1 MIRVTGNNSLLMSL
15 LNTDTDN
22 DTKVVDLLKKSSET
36 EKSSKTTGKKS
47 EEYDSVKKSASSLK
61 ASAAVLS
68 ETGEDSIFAKAE
80 ESGDYSDLISLIERF
95 TGDYNSLLESLSDLD
110 TDKSANYSKELKS
123 IISGQ
128 SEALQKVGITV
139 DSNGKLVIDE
149 GTLKNADKK
158 ELKDLFQGENSVA
171 GKVADKSIYIGANAA
186 ADQYVDSCQLY
197 SRWNIRRICPDGKSD
212 RQLLRLSFLRL
223 KCH

>member
-1 MIRVTGNNSLLMSL
+1 MIRVTGNNSLLMSS

-68 ETGEDSIFAKAE
+68 ETGEDSVFAKE

-149 GTLKNADKK
+149 ETLKNADKK

-186 ADQYVDSCQLY
+186 ADQYVDSCANYTAGGTSAEYVQMANLIGSY
-197 SRWNIRRICPDGKSD
+197 LDS
-212 RQLLRLSFLRL
+212 LS
-223 KCH
+223 

>member
-1 MIRVTGNNSLLMSL
+1 MIRVTGNNSLLMSSL
-15 LNTDTDN
+15 STDTDN

-61 ASAAVLS
+61 ASAEILS
-68 ETGEDSIFAKAE
+68 ETGEDSVFARAE

-123 IISGQ
+123 IVSGQ

-139 DSNGKLVIDE
+139 DSNGKLVVDE
-149 GTLKNADKK
+149 DALKNADMKA
-158 ELKDLFQGENSVA
+158 LKDLFQGENSIA
-171 GKVADKSIYIGANAA
+171 GKVADKSVYIGANAA
-186 ADQYVDSCQLY
+186 ADQYVDRCANYTSGGTSAEYAQMANLIGSY
-197 SRWNIRRICPDGKSD
+197 LDSIS
-212 RQLLRLSFLRL
+212 
-223 KCH
+223 

>member
-1 MIRVTGNNSLLMSL
+1 MIRVTGNNSLLMSS

-36 EKSSKTTGKKS
+36 EKSSKITGKKS

-128 SEALQKVGITV
+128 SEALQIKAYTSEQMLRLTSMWTV
-139 DSNGKLVIDE
+139 VPTIQQVEHPQNM
-149 GTLKNADKK
+149 
-158 ELKDLFQGENSVA
+158 
-171 GKVADKSIYIGANAA
+171 
-186 ADQYVDSCQLY
+186 
-197 SRWNIRRICPDGKSD
+197 SRWQI
-212 RQLLRLSFLRL
+212 
-223 KCH
+223 

>member
-1 MIRVTGNNSLLMSL
+1 MIRVTGNNSLLMSS

-22 DTKVVDLLKKSSET
+22 DTKVVDLLKKGSET

-149 GTLKNADKK
+149 VTLKNADKK
-158 ELKDLFQGENSVA
+158 ELKDLFQGEIPLQEKLLIKAFTSEQMLRLTSMWTVVPTIQQVEHPQNM
-171 GKVADKSIYIGANAA
+171 
-186 ADQYVDSCQLY
+186 
-197 SRWNIRRICPDGKSD
+197 SRWQI
-212 RQLLRLSFLRL
+212 
-223 KCH
+223 

>member
-1 MIRVTGNNSLLMSL
+1 MIRVTGNNSLLMSS

-80 ESGDYSDLISLIERF
+80 ESGDYSGLISLIERF

-123 IISGQ
+123 IVSGQ

-149 GTLKNADKK
+149 ETLKNADKK

-171 GKVADKSIYIGANAA
+171 GKVADKSIYN
-186 ADQYVDSCQLY
+186 
-197 SRWNIRRICPDGKSD
+197 
-212 RQLLRLSFLRL
+212 
-223 KCH
+223 

>member
-1 MIRVTGNNSLLMSL
+1 MIRVTGNNSLLMSS

-36 EKSSKTTGKKS
+36 EKSSKITGKKS

-149 GTLKNADKK
+149 VTLKNADKK

-186 ADQYVDSCQLY
+186 ADQYVDSCATIQQVEHPQNM
-197 SRWNIRRICPDGKSD
+197 SRWQI
-212 RQLLRLSFLRL
+212 
-223 KCH
+223 

>member
-1 MIRVTGNNSLLMSL
+1 MIRVTGNNSLLMSS

-22 DTKVVDLLKKSSET
+22 DTKVVDLLKKGSET

-139 DSNGKLVIDE
+139 
-149 GTLKNADKK
+149 
-158 ELKDLFQGENSVA
+158 EN
-171 GKVADKSIYIGANAA
+171 
-186 ADQYVDSCQLY
+186 L
-197 SRWNIRRICPDGKSD
+197 
-212 RQLLRLSFLRL
+212 
-223 KCH
+223 

>member
-1 MIRVTGNNSLLMSL
+1 MIRVTGNNSLLMSS

-36 EKSSKTTGKKS
+36 EKSSKITGKKS

-139 DSNGKLVIDE
+139 DRKTCN
-149 GTLKNADKK
+149 
-158 ELKDLFQGENSVA
+158 
-171 GKVADKSIYIGANAA
+171 
-186 ADQYVDSCQLY
+186 
-197 SRWNIRRICPDGKSD
+197 R
-212 RQLLRLSFLRL
+212 
-223 KCH
+223 

>member
-1 MIRVTGNNSLLMSL
+1 MIRVTGNNSLLMSS

-36 EKSSKTTGKKS
+36 EKSSKITGKKS

-95 TGDYNSLLESLSDLD
+95 TGDYNSLL
-110 TDKSANYSKELKS
+110 KS

-149 GTLKNADKK
+149 ETLKNADKK

-186 ADQYVDSCQLY
+186 ADQYVDSCANYTAGGTSAEYVQMANLIGSY
-197 SRWNIRRICPDGKSD
+197 LDS
-212 RQLLRLSFLRL
+212 LS
-223 KCH
+223 

>member
-1 MIRVTGNNSLLMSL
+1 MIRVTGNNSLLMSS

-61 ASAAVLS
+61 ASATVLS

-95 TGDYNSLLESLSDLD
+95 TGDYNSLLE
-110 TDKSANYSKELKS
+110 LKS

-139 DSNGKLVIDE
+139 DSNGKLVVDE
-149 GTLKNADKK
+149 DTLKNADKK
-158 ELKDLFQGENSVA
+158 ELKELFQGEKSIA

-186 ADQYVDSCQLY
+186 ADQYVDSCANYTAGGTSAEYVQMANLIGSY
-197 SRWNIRRICPDGKSD
+197 LDS
-212 RQLLRLSFLRL
+212 LS
-223 KCH
+223 

>member
-1 MIRVTGNNSLLMSL
+1 MIRVTGNSSLLMSS

-22 DTKVVDLLKKSSET
+22 DTKVVDLLKKSGET

-47 EEYDSVKKSASSLK
+47 EEYNSVKKSASSLK
-61 ASAAVLS
+61 ASATVLS
-68 ETGEDSIFAKAE
+68 ETGADSIFAKAE
-80 ESGDYSDLISLIERF
+80 ESGDYSDVISLIERF

-128 SEALQKVGITV
+128 SEALKKVGITV

-149 GTLKNADKK
+149 ETLKNADKK
-158 ELKDLFQGENSVA
+158 ELKDLFQGENSIA

-186 ADQYVDSCQLY
+186 ADQYVDSCANYTAGGTSAEYVQMANLIGSY
-197 SRWNIRRICPDGKSD
+197 LDS
-212 RQLLRLSFLRL
+212 LS
-223 KCH
+223 

>member
-1 MIRVTGNNSLLMSL
+1 MIRVTGNNSLLMSS

-36 EKSSKTTGKKS
+36 EKSSKITGKKS

-149 GTLKNADKK
+149 VTLKNADKK

-186 ADQYVDSCQLY
+186 ADQYVDSCANYTAGGTSAEYVQMANLIGSY
-197 SRWNIRRICPDGKSD
+197 LDS
-212 RQLLRLSFLRL
+212 LF
-223 KCH
+223 

>member
-1 MIRVTGNNSLLMSL
+1 MIRVTGNNSLLMST

-22 DTKVVDLLKKSSET
+22 DTKVVDLLKKSGET

-61 ASAAVLS
+61 ASATVLS
-68 ETGEDSIFAKAE
+68 ATGEDSVFAKAE

-123 IISGQ
+123 IVSGQ
-128 SEALQKVGITV
+128 SEALKKVGITV
-139 DSNGKLVIDE
+139 DSNGKLVVDE
-149 GTLKNADKK
+149 DTLKNADKK
-158 ELKDLFQGENSVA
+158 ELKDLFQGEKSIA

-186 ADQYVDSCQLY
+186 ADQYVDSCANYTSGGTSAEYAQMVNMIGSYLD
-197 SRWNIRRICPDGKSD
+197 S
-212 RQLLRLSFLRL
+212 LS
-223 KCH
+223 

>member
-1 MIRVTGNNSLLMSL
+1 MIRVTGNNSLLMSS

-22 DTKVVDLLKKSSET
+22 DTKVVDLLKKGSET
-36 EKSSKTTGKKS
+36 EKSSKITGKKS

-149 GTLKNADKK
+149 VTLKNADKK

-171 GKVADKSIYIGANAA
+171 GKVAVKAFTSEQMLRLI
-186 ADQYVDSCQLY
+186 QYVDSCANYNSRLEHLQNM
-197 SRWNIRRICPDGKSD
+197 SRWQI
-212 RQLLRLSFLRL
+212 
-223 KCH
+223 

>member
-1 MIRVTGNNSLLMSL
+1 MIQKWWTW
-15 LNTDTDN
+15 
-22 DTKVVDLLKKSSET
+22 LKKSSET
-36 EKSSKTTGKKS
+36 EKSSKITGKKS

-61 ASAAVLS
+61 AMCS
-68 ETGEDSIFAKAE
+68 SIKWNRRGFHFCQGRRKRR
-80 ESGDYSDLISLIERF
+80 LFRFVSLIERF

-110 TDKSANYSKELKS
+110 TDKSANHSKELKS

-149 GTLKNADKK
+149 ETLKNADKK

-186 ADQYVDSCQLY
+186 ADQYVDSCANYTAGGTSAEYVQMANLIGSY
-197 SRWNIRRICPDGKSD
+197 LDS
-212 RQLLRLSFLRL
+212 LSWD
-223 KCH
+223 

>member
-1 MIRVTGNNSLLMSL
+1 MIRVTGNNSLLMSS

-139 DSNGKLVIDE
+139 DSNGIDE
-149 GTLKNADKK
+149 ETLKNADKK

-186 ADQYVDSCQLY
+186 ADQYVDSCANYTAGGTSAEYVQMANLIGSY
-197 SRWNIRRICPDGKSD
+197 LDS
-212 RQLLRLSFLRL
+212 LS
-223 KCH
+223 

>member
-1 MIRVTGNNSLLMSL
+1 MIRVTGNNSLLMSS

-80 ESGDYSDLISLIERF
+80 ESGDYSGLISLIERF
-95 TGDYNSLLESLSDLD
+95 TE
-110 TDKSANYSKELKS
+110 
-123 IISGQ
+123 I
-128 SEALQKVGITV
+128 ITV
-139 DSNGKLVIDE
+139 FRKPV
-149 GTLKNADKK
+149 
-158 ELKDLFQGENSVA
+158 
-171 GKVADKSIYIGANAA
+171 
-186 ADQYVDSCQLY
+186 
-197 SRWNIRRICPDGKSD
+197 RP
-212 RQLLRLSFLRL
+212 
-223 KCH
+223 

>member
-1 MIRVTGNNSLLMSL
+1 MIRVTGNNSLLMSS

-149 GTLKNADKK
+149 ETLKNADKK
-158 ELKDLFQGENSVA
+158 ELKDLFREKIPLQEKLRIKAFTSEQMLRLTSMWTVVPTIQQVVHPQNM
-171 GKVADKSIYIGANAA
+171 
-186 ADQYVDSCQLY
+186 
-197 SRWNIRRICPDGKSD
+197 SRWQI
-212 RQLLRLSFLRL
+212 
-223 KCH
+223 